1 MAEQNQNTNQ
11 QDVPT
16 NGNAVRNDDRKLFV
30 GGLSTETTEQDL
42 RNHFVQ
48 YGEIE
53 NVNVKTDSQTGR
65 SRGFAFII
73 FSSAESLDKVA
84 AAGDHT
90 INGKKVDAKKAKSK
104 PGKIFVGGLSPETSD
119 EEVKT
124 FFGQFGT
131 VVEVE
136 IPFDKSKNQRKNF
149 CFITYESEAVVKDL
163 LKTPKQTLGG
173 KEVDVKRAVA
183 KQDGMQMG
191 GRGGMRGGRGGGFG
205 GSRQGWGG
213 GQGFGGGYNQGG
225 FGGGY
230 NQGGGFGNGFGG
242 GYGGNNFGFGNYN
255 NFGFGGFHG
264 GKQRG
269 RGGNRQYQQRPY

>member
-1 MAEQNQNTNQ
+1 MSEHA
-11 QDVPT
+11 
-16 NGNAVRNDDRKLFV
+16 NGNAAQNDDRKLFV
-30 GGLSTETTEQDL
+30 GGLSMETTEQDV
-42 RNHFVQ
+42 RNYFVH

-53 NVNVKTDSQTGR
+53 SVNVKTDSQTGR

-73 FSSAESLDKVA
+73 FNSADSLDKVV
-84 AAGDHT
+84 AAGEHT
-90 INGKKVDAKKAKSK
+90 INGKKVDPKKAKAK
-104 PGKIFVGGLSPETSD
+104 QGKIFVGGLSSETSD

-131 VVEVE
+131 IVEVE
-136 IPFDKSKNQRKNF
+136 MPFDKIKNQRKNF
-149 CFITYESEAVVKDL
+149 CFITYDSEAVVREL

-173 KEVDVKRAVA
+173 KEVDVKRAVS

-205 GSRQGWGG
+205 GSRQSWGG
-213 GQGFGGGYNQGG
+213 GQDFGGGYNQGG

-230 NQGGGFGNGFGG
+230 GS
-242 GYGGNNFGFGNYN
+242 GYGGSNYGNYD
-255 NFGFGGFHG
+255 FSAYGGGGFHG

-269 RGGNRQYQQRPY
+269 GGGNRQYQQRPY